1 MRTVGSHTRSGIYLE
16 STDEEQL
23 GVLPGEG
30 RFVKDL
36 MSRKK
41 VTVDTAT
48 SVKEAAEI
56 MRDRDV
62 SAVVVCRNDDPIGA
76 FTEHDMIVNE
86 GANVESPGSIT
97 VYEVIKTREMI
108 RCREDTILAD
118 ALRAMV
124 EQRADSVPVINIEGS
139 LVGVLSLVDAVGA
152 LTPDV
157 AAAWL
162 AKMRKSNEKK
172 SETGER

>member
-30 RFVKDL
+30 RFVKDI
-36 MSRKK
+36 MSRKR
-41 VTVDTAT
+41 VTVDAET
-48 SVKEAAEI
+48 SVKEAAQI
-56 MRDRDV
+56 MRNGDV
-62 SAVVVCRNDDPIGA
+62 SAVVVCRNGDPIGA
-76 FTEHDMIVNE
+76 FTEHDITVNE
-86 GANVESPGSIT
+86 GTRGECPGSIA
-97 VYEVIKTREMI
+97 VHEVIKTGEMI

-124 EQRADSVPVINIEGS
+124 EHQAYSVPVINTEGG

-152 LTPDV
+152 LPPDV

-162 AKMRKSNEKK
+162 GKMRK
-172 SETGER
+172 